1 MKKLFLILFA
11 GLLAVG
17 MMSCNSTGKADK
29 NFTLNVTVK
38 NGMDGALIS
47 LKDRKDAQWVT
58 VDSAFLKE
66 GKVSLSGNI
75 DSPQIFYVFVD
86 NVRGAIPV
94 FVEKGTIAVNAD
106 TKNLRNATIE
116 GSKSNEEYHKFMND
130 VMGSFDKKIRELGS
144 KYGTAQRSGDTAAM
158 KRLEDEYAGFENDR
172 KQAMLDYAKNNNTSV
187 VGTYIIFSNS
197 YMFDLNELEKAA
209 DSFDKSIQNTKY
221 AKLLKE
227 RVATLKRV
235 EVGQPYVDFTL
246 KDPTGKPISLK
257 SVVDKNKYVLVD
269 FWASWCQPCRGE
281 NPNVVEAFKKYH
293 DKGFTVFGVSFDDNK
308 DNWVKAIKDDNL
320 TWLHVSDL
328 KGWGNAAGKLY
339 GVQSI
344 PQNILIGP
352 EGTIIAK
359 NVRGQELQDKLKELM
374 D

>member
-1 MKKLFLILFA
+1 MRKLILIFFA
-11 GLLAVG
+11 GLMAAG
-17 MMSCNSTGKADK
+17 MISCNGKGKSDSK
-29 NFTLNVTVK
+29 FTLNMTVK
-38 NGMDGALIS
+38 DGMDGTLIS
-47 LKDRKDAQWVT
+47 LKDRKAAQWVT
-58 VDSAFLKE
+58 VDSAFLKD
-66 GKVSLSGNI
+66 GKVTLSGNV
-75 DSPQIFYVFVD
+75 DSPRIFYIFID
-86 NVRGAIPV
+86 NIRGALPV
-94 FVEKGTIAVNAD
+94 FVEKGNIKVDADVN
-106 TKNLRNATIE
+106 NLRNATVE
-116 GSKSNEEYHKFMND
+116 GSKANDEFEKFMKET
-130 VMGSFDKKIRELGS
+130 MGSFDKKIQELGS
-144 KYGTAQRSGDTAAM
+144 KYGAAQRDKDTATM
-158 KRLEDEYAGFENDR
+158 HRLEDEYQGIENDR
-172 KQAMLDYAKNNNTSV
+172 KQAMLDYEKDNNTSV
-187 VGTYIIFSNS
+187 VATYIIFSNS
-197 YMFDLNELEKAA
+197 YMFKLNELEQAA
-209 DSFDKSIQNTKY
+209 NEIDKSIENTKY

-235 EVGQPYVDFTL
+235 QVGQPYVDFTQ

-281 NPNVVEAFKKYH
+281 NPNVVKAFQKYH

-308 DNWVKAIKDDNL
+308 DKWVKAIKDDNL

-344 PQNILIGP
+344 PQNVLIGP

>member
-1 MKKLFLILFA
+1 MKKLFSILFA

-17 MMSCNSTGKADK
+17 MISCNNTGKADK

-47 LKDRKDAQWVT
+47 LKDRQDAQWVT
-58 VDSAFLKE
+58 VDSAFLKD
-66 GKVSLSGNI
+66 GKVSLSGNV
-75 DSPQIFYVFVD
+75 DSPQIFYVFID
-86 NVRGAIPV
+86 NVRGALPV
-94 FVEKGTIAVNAD
+94 FVEKGSITVNAD
-106 TKNLRNATIE
+106 TKNLRNATVE
-116 GSKSNEEYHKFMND
+116 GSKSNDEYHKFMGD

-144 KYGTAQRSGDTAAM
+144 KYGAAQRSGDTVTM
-158 KRLEDEYAGFENDR
+158 KKLEDEYEGIENDR
-172 KQAMLDYAKNNNTSV
+172 KQAMLDYAKNNNTSIV
-187 VGTYIIFSNS
+187 ATYIIFSNS
-197 YMFDLNELEKAA
+197 YMFDLNELEKAT
-209 DSFDKSIQNTKY
+209 DSFNKSIQNTKY

-227 RVATLKRV
+227 RVATLKSV

-281 NPNVVEAFKKYH
+281 NPNVVEAFNKYH